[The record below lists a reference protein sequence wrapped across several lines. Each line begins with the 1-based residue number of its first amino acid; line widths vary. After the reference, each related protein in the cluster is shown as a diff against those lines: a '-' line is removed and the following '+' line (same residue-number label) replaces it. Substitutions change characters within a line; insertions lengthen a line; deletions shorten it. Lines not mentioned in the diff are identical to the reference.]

1 MGTIIDRPAI
11 QGDIV
16 HVARDKLGNILVI
29 DDRKHRILSFDSV
42 FEQSKILR
50 SAPHVPVHEYNRA
63 MLLPVAWQEPARV
76 TVLGLG
82 GGSLAHGLHRLLP
95 ESHIEVFELRAK
107 VAEIARDWF
116 ALPDS
121 ERLKVTVA
129 DARLAVDALP
139 EAGTDMI
146 MTDLYSADRMSPA
159 QAQRQFIRACSR
171 ALSGTG
177 WLVLNYH
184 RMPERDGN
192 LFRELRRQF
201 PILLV
206 FKSKTN
212 NWVIYGRKRDFDP
225 WSLPSTRGKA
235 LEKRLP
241 VGWPKL
247 LKKVSMLARA
257 GDAIDESTDNPA

>member
-1 MGTIIDRPAI
+1 MGTIINRPAI
-11 QGDIV
+11 KGDIV

-50 SAPHVPVHEYNRA
+50 TAPHLPVHEYNRA
-63 MLLPVAWQEPARV
+63 MLLPIAWREPARV

-82 GGSLAHGLHRLLP
+82 GGALAHGLHKLLP
-95 ESHIEVFELRAK
+95 ESRIDVFELRQK
-107 VAEIARDWF
+107 VVDIARDWF
-116 ALPDS
+116 SMPVS
-121 ERLKVTVA
+121 ERLNVTVG
-129 DARLAVDALP
+129 DARVAVEELP
-139 EAGTDMI
+139 PASTDMI
-146 MTDLYSADRMSPA
+146 LTDLYTADRMSPA
-159 QAQRQFIRACSR
+159 QAQRQFIKACSR
-171 ALSGTG
+171 ALSDTG
-177 WLVLNYH
+177 WLALNYH

-201 PILLV
+201 PVLLV

-212 NWVIYGRKRDFDP
+212 NWVIYGCKKLFDP
-225 WSLPSTRGKA
+225 WTLPSNRGKE

-247 LKKVSMLARA
+247 LKKVSMLARDD
-257 GDAIDESTDNPA
+257 DAPS